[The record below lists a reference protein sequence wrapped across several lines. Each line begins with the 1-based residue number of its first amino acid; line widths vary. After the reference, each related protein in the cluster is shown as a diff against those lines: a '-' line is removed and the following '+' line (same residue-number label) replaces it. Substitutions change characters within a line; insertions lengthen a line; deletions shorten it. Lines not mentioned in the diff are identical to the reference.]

1 MLKILLGFSGSYIFL
16 AGIYKMLPTIK
27 GAWLYRR
34 AVEQGRYTLDIYLL
48 NIIVLE
54 MIMGGWYQNYVRL
67 TGSNP
72 LYSHGLLVEIIL
84 TFIIAFVTME
94 IIIFMSKMINRSDLL
109 RKVLFYR

>member
-1 MLKILLGFSGSYIFL
+1 M
-16 AGIYKMLPTIK
+16 
-27 GAWLYRR
+27 
-34 AVEQGRYTLDIYLL
+34 
-48 NIIVLE
+48 
-54 MIMGGWYQNYVRL
+54 RL